1 VNHTYSDYTVN
12 GGGDNSKKLMRE
24 FLNTGCADDL
34 GPLDIE
40 PEDEHSWARPYES
53 AFSIPDGNPKYTVT
67 KASIAVEDW
76 IDVQKHAHS
85 SETDEGFR
93 LDATEKTIEQV
104 KEDIQAGTTEDIPT
118 PVLEISYDGTI
129 SYDEG
134 RSRGLGAREAG
145 ADRMPIWIVTR
156 DYR

>member
-1 VNHTYSDYTVN
+1 MNLTNSAYTVN

-24 FLNTGCADDL
+24 FLNTGCADNL

-40 PEDEHSWARPYES
+40 PEEEHNWALPYES

-76 IDVQKHAHS
+76 IEVQKHAHS
-85 SETDEGFR
+85 AKTDEAFR
-93 LDATEKTIEQV
+93 REATENTIEKV

-129 SYDEG
+129 SYGEG
-134 RSRGLGAREAG
+134 RSRGLGAKEAD
-145 ADRMPIWIVTR
+145 AERIPIWIVTR